1 MPLRTST
8 ICSGM
13 SRDAAKFLGS
23 ARVEILATFEV
34 RIHGDSM
41 WPTFRDG
48 DSIQAVPGQLP
59 ELGDI
64 VVAKHPWKTIHIVK
78 RVKKILSDGYFLEGD
93 NPDPTGS
100 EDSHNFGLIPSAS
113 IIGIIQD

>member
-1 MPLRTST
+1 MAT
-8 ICSGM
+8 I
-13 SRDAAKFLGS
+13 
-23 ARVEILATFEV
+23 EV

>member
-1 MPLRTST
+1 
-8 ICSGM
+8 
-13 SRDAAKFLGS
+13 
-23 ARVEILATFEV
+23 
-34 RIHGDSM
+34 M

-48 DSIQAVPGQLP
+48 DCVHAVPNMLP
-59 ELGDI
+59 GLDDI
-64 VVAKHPWKTIHIVK
+64 VVAKHPWKKMHIVK

>member
-1 MPLRTST
+1 
-8 ICSGM
+8 M
-13 SRDAAKFLGS
+13 SRGAAKYLGFV
-23 ARVEILATFEV
+23 RVEPLATIEV

-41 WPTFRDG
+41 WPTFCDG
-48 DSIQAVPGQLP
+48 DSIQAVSGKLP

-100 EDSHNFGLIPSAS
+100 EDSHNFGPIPSAS
-113 IIGIIQD
+113 IIGIIRD

>member
-1 MPLRTST
+1 
-8 ICSGM
+8 M

-23 ARVEILATFEV
+23 ARVESLTTIEV

-48 DSIQAVPGQLP
+48 DSIQAESGKLP

-64 VVAKHPWKTIHIVK
+64 VVAKHPWKKMHIIK

-113 IIGIIQD
+113 IIGIIRD

>member
-1 MPLRTST
+1 M
-8 ICSGM
+8 
-13 SRDAAKFLGS
+13 
-23 ARVEILATFEV
+23 ATFEV

>member
-1 MPLRTST
+1 
-8 ICSGM
+8 M
-13 SRDAAKFLGS
+13 SRDAAKFLGF
-23 ARVEILATFEV
+23 ARVEPLATIEV

-48 DSIQAVPGQLP
+48 DSIQAVSGQLP

-78 RVKKILSDGYFLEGD
+78 RVKKILSEGYFLEGD

-100 EDSHNFGLIPSAS
+100 EDSHNFGPIPSAS
-113 IIGIIQD
+113 IIGIIRD

>member
-1 MPLRTST
+1 
-8 ICSGM
+8 M

-23 ARVEILATFEV
+23 ARVEPLATIEV

-100 EDSHNFGLIPSAS
+100 EDSPNFGPIPSAS
-113 IIGIIQD
+113 IIGIIRD